1 MIKNRNY
8 LEDKILHCSLLLY
21 IILSTLLYK
30 IYPQEV
36 KVFKNCVSNKNHS
49 HVTVQQLHSN
59 KHWYCILK
67 KKKPVAKAKV
77 LKFVFW
83 EYKTPHTTYL

>member
-8 LEDKILHCSLLLY
+8 LEDKILHSSLLLY
-21 IILSTLLYK
+21 IILSILLYK

-36 KVFKNCVSNKNHS
+36 KVFKNKCYQIKITAMLLFSNSIQINIGIAFS
-49 HVTVQQLHSN
+49 
-59 KHWYCILK
+59 
-67 KKKPVAKAKV
+67 KKPVAKAKV